1 VGKIAGISSNVAIR
15 SVPQFQ
21 SLAQTLVTAKSADGN
36 IVQLRPA
43 NLNRPVITTSTA
55 GNLTTANLQGIKP
68 LQATTKRPATGTAGQ
83 MRNVSNDTYHYYSCG
98 GC

>member
-1 VGKIAGISSNVAIR
+1 
-15 SVPQFQ
+15 VPQFQ

-43 NLNRPVITTSTA
+43 NLNRPVIATSTA
-55 GNLTTANLQGIKP
+55 GNLANLQGIKP
-68 LQATTKRPATGTAGQ
+68 LQATTKRPASGTTGQ
-83 MRNVSNDTYHYYSCG
+83 MRNVSNDIYHYYSCG